1 MSNRTLDLA
10 MATFLFFLGIG
21 IVLGATELGVWS
33 PIGPTAGSF
42 PMAGGLL
49 LSILSIVNFVR
60 ALRRI
65 EVVSGM
71 LRGRDA
77 LSIAG
82 VVVVIAVYL
91 ALVDSLGMFLTLPFF
106 LVLMSLCVTWRTDV
120 KYLASMFAGS
130 IVFTIGCY
138 YVFKVFLRML
148 IPPGPFGF

>member
-1 MSNRTLDLA
+1 MSNHTLDLT
-10 MATFLFFLGIG
+10 MAAFLFFLGIG
-21 IVLGATELGVWS
+21 IVLGAVGLGVWS

-49 LSILSIVNFVR
+49 LSVLSVVNFVR

-65 EVVSGM
+65 EVVSGT
-71 LRGRDA
+71 LRSRDA

-82 VVVVIAVYL
+82 VVVVVAVYL

-106 LVLMSLCVTWRTDV
+106 LVLMSLCVTWRTDA
-120 KYLASMFAGS
+120 KYLLSMFAGS
-130 IVFTIGCY
+130 IVFSIACY